1 MFRETEGKWK
11 QIQNEFRENVRDA
24 VGASV
29 NEELFMTGQQNIVAL
44 QRQYIK
50 SEQDKSR
57 INAKLTE
64 LRSII

>member
-1 MFRETEGKWK
+1 MFRETESKWK
-11 QIQNEFRENVRDA
+11 QIQNQFTENVRDE
-24 VGASV
+24 VGTSV
-29 NEELFMTGQQNIVAL
+29 NEELFMAGRQNIVAL

-50 SEQDKSR
+50 SEQDKSQ